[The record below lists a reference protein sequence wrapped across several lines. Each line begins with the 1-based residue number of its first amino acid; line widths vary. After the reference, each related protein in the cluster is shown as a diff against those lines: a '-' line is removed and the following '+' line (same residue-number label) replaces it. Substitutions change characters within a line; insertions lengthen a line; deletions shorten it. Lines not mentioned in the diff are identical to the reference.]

1 LSANI
6 RRPAIATI
14 DRHQI
19 SLVRKTDDEQDIV
32 QNGTPIA
39 TARRLKAFWWI
50 VVSKS
55 PTMPRQFELRHM
67 GLRSP
72 RGCLAY
78 VGNVLDTLRSPAKA
92 A

>member
-1 LSANI
+1 M
-6 RRPAIATI
+6 ATI

-50 VVSKS
+50 VVSQS
-55 PTMPRQFELRHM
+55 PAMPRQFEIRHM

-78 VGNVLDTLRSPAKA
+78 VGDVLDALSRSPQTA
-92 A
+92 